1 MKPWLHHRVIPRL
14 PRSVY
19 VFQSGLVLNAFGNG
33 AANPF
38 LVLYLH
44 EVRGIPLALAGLAG
58 TTGAACGL
66 ASALAA
72 GSIAD
77 RAGARAAMFAG
88 LALSATGFA
97 LYPLIRSPWEAVLL
111 AGTAGAGTGMWL
123 TAQTALVAGLVP
135 PALRHVAFAQQR
147 VAANVGLGLGGF
159 VGGAIVTVADPA
171 SFTRLFALDAA
182 TFTAYGVVLLFVPAG
197 GRRVPAGG
205 GYGAAVRDRP
215 FLGLVALVFV
225 WVASTV
231 ALINSLFPVFAH
243 DQSSVSTHA
252 IGVLFLVNSVAIIV
266 LQLPVSRVVEGHR
279 RMRMLAL
286 MSGLFAAWWLLVLV
300 TGARLDGRTAV
311 TLFAGA
317 VVVLAVGEC
326 LYDAVVS
333 ALVADLAPEGS
344 IGRYLAAS
352 GLGWQVGFVVAPV
365 TGGLLLATRPLALPV
380 VCAVLALAAGAAA
393 LLLERALPARARVT
407 PRLRERELPEGLEV
421 GQPNPDEA

>member
-1 MKPWLHHRVIPRL
+1 MQPWLHRKVIPRL

-44 EVRGIPLALAGLAG
+44 EVRGIPLGLAGLAG

-66 ASALAA
+66 VSALAA
-72 GSIAD
+72 GAIAD
-77 RAGARAAMFAG
+77 RVGARAAMLAG

-97 LYPLIRSPWEAVLL
+97 LYPLIREAWQAIVL

-135 PALRHVAFAQQR
+135 PSLRHVAFAQQR

-159 VGGAIVTVADPA
+159 VGGAIVTLADPA
-171 SFTRLFALDAA
+171 SFARLFVLDAA
-182 TFTAYGVVLLFVPAG
+182 TFAAYGLVLLFVPAG
-197 GRRVPAGG
+197 ERRVAAGG
-205 GYGAAVRDRP
+205 GYAAAVRDRP

-231 ALINSLFPVFAH
+231 ALINSLFPVYAH
-243 DQSSVSTHA
+243 EQSSVSTHA

-266 LQLPVSRVVEGHR
+266 LQLPLSRAIEGHR
-279 RMRMLAL
+279 RMWTLAL
-286 MSGLFAAWWLLVLV
+286 MAALFAAWWLLVLL
-300 TGARLDGRTAV
+300 TGARLDGRTAAAV
-311 TLFAGA
+311 LAGA

-344 IGRYLAAS
+344 TGRYLAAS

-365 TGGLLLATRPLALPV
+365 TGGILLAARPPALPV
-380 VCAVLALAAGAAA
+380 VCAVVAAAGGAAA
-393 LLLERALPARARVT
+393 LLLERALPAGARLT
-407 PRLRERELPEGLEV
+407 PRLRERELPERLEV
-421 GQPNPDEA
+421 GQANPDEA